1 MAKTSIKRSTRLK
14 AENRIQQQKLLRDIK
29 AGRIKDPS
37 LVKPKAKKA
46 KAKKKSKQKRKN
58 GEGNLPEGVFGFGEK
73 LRRRIRKFELK

>member
-37 LVKPKAKKA
+37 LVKPKVKKV
-46 KAKKKSKQKRKN
+46 KKKSKQKRKN
-58 GEGNLPEGVFGFGEK
+58 GNKGNLPEGVFGFGEK
-73 LRRRIRKFELK
+73 LRERIRKFELK

>member
-14 AENRIQQQKLLRDIK
+14 AENRIQQQKILRDIK

-37 LVKPKAKKA
+37 LVKPKVKK
-46 KAKKKSKQKRKN
+46 KVKKKSKQKRKN